1 MEASVELALCRRL
14 LMMADDEL
22 ILAHRNS
29 EWAGHAPILEE
40 DIAFANIA
48 QDEMGHASIWY
59 RLLSDITGDSADK
72 LVFFRDAAE
81 YRNCQLVELP
91 KGDWARTIV
100 RQYLF
105 DAFELVRTTLLFD
118 SHYKQLVEAAGK
130 IRPEELYHYRHTS
143 NWIKRLGLGTQ
154 ESNVRTQKALEYLW
168 PFTKQLFT
176 PIDGE
181 DPSVN
186 AGLFPE
192 NSIIES
198 KWLDIVK
205 PFLGESGLKVPDN
218 YQPVEVDRVEHSPHL
233 NALLIEMQEV
243 ARLDPDA
250 QW

>member
-1 MEASVELALCRRL
+1 MDALVELALCRRL

-72 LVFFRDAAE
+72 LVFFRDAPE

-105 DAFELVRTTLLFD
+105 DAFELVRTGLLFD
-118 SHYKQLVEAAGK
+118 SHYAKFVEAASK

-168 PFTKQLFT
+168 PFTNQLFT

-181 DPSVN
+181 DPLVN
-186 AGLFPE
+186 AGFFPE
-192 NSIIES
+192 TSIIKS

-205 PFLGESGLKVPDN
+205 QFLQESGLRAPDN
-218 YQPVEVDRVEHSPHL
+218 YQPFDVDRSEHTPHL
-233 NALLIEMQEV
+233 NVLLIEMQEV

>member
-1 MEASVELALCRRL
+1 MEASVELTLCERL

-22 ILAHRNS
+22 ILGHRNS

-72 LVFFRDAAE
+72 LVFFRDADE

-105 DAFELVRTTLLFD
+105 DAFELVRTTFLFD
-118 SHYKQLVEAAGK
+118 SQYEQLVEAAGK
-130 IRPEELYHYRHTS
+130 IKPEELYHYRHSS

-154 ESNVRTQKALEYLW
+154 DSNVRMQKALEYLW

-176 PIDGE
+176 PIDRE

-192 NSIIES
+192 NAIIES

-205 PFLGESGLKVPDN
+205 SFLGESGLKAPDD
-218 YQPVEVDRVEHSPHL
+218 YEPIEVDRVEHTPHL
-233 NALLIEMQEV
+233 NVLLIEMQEV
-243 ARLDPDA
+243 ARLDPEA